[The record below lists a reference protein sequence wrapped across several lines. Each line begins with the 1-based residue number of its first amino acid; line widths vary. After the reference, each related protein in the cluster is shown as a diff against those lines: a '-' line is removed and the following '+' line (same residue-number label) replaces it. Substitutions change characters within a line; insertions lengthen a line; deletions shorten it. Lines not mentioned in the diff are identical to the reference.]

1 MAHDILIPKFS
12 WRIPIGVTAI
22 EFLNSSILGK
32 EYENNIFVGD
42 INNGNI
48 YYFQVNNENRTRLSF
63 YSDYDNNQY
72 IGLED
77 LVANNKKGFRTI
89 VCN

>member
-1 MAHDILIPKFS
+1 MDGTKLWTASRNNNISTESKLLKLDGSRYSNPKFD

-48 YYFQVNNENRTRLSF
+48 YYFQVNKRT
-63 YSDYDNNQY
+63 
-72 IGLED
+72 ED
-77 LVANNKKGFRTI
+77 D
-89 VCN
+89 